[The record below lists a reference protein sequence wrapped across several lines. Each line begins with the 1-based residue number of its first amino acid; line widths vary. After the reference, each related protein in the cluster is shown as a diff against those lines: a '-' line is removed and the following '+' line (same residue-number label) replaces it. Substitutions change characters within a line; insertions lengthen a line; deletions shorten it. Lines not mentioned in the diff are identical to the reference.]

1 MNSTF
6 IDSLITAI
14 TNTLAPISPIAKAVV
29 PSAGALIVAIVNAV
43 IAGSFN
49 VTSIVTLAL
58 GVVLSVVVFLV
69 PNKTIKPA
77 APAAP
82 VKPVAPTSK

>member
-1 MNSTF
+1 MSTSA

-14 TNTLAPISPIAKAVV
+14 LDALAPISPVAKAVV
-29 PSAGALIVAIVNAV
+29 PSAGALVVSLVNAL

-58 GVVLSVVVFLV
+58 GVVLSVVVYLV
-69 PNKTIKPA
+69 PNKAQVAQAPF
-77 APAAP
+77 APA
-82 VKPVAPTSK
+82 SK